1 MRKIFIWIIS
11 IFFLTGCSNL
21 INKKVE
27 NEYEKQYVYLYEN
40 WELENLKK
48 QLNENKM
55 TQGENSLIIKYQKLL
70 TEREKDKIAL
80 ETLIEK
86 IKIDLQKGDTESL
99 QKTLNFSLKNVF
111 LGNEIE
117 KIDFSQMNI
126 CVTKPKFYKKNARNI
141 TAFNFEERTIYFD
154 VKFLL
159 EKGEWKITEFKERR

>member
-1 MRKIFIWIIS
+1 MRKIFILIIS
-11 IFFLTGCSNL
+11 VFFLTGCSNL
-21 INKKVE
+21 INKRVE

-40 WELENLKK
+40 WDLENLKK

-55 TQGENSLIIKYQKLL
+55 TQGENLLIIKYQKLL
-70 TEREKDKIAL
+70 AEREKDKIAL

-86 IKIDLQKGDTESL
+86 LKIDLQSGDTKSL

-111 LGNEIE
+111 LGNKIE

-126 CVTKPKFYKKNARNI
+126 FVTKPKFHKKNASNI
-141 TAFNFEERTIYFD
+141 TAFNFEDRTIYFD

>member
-1 MRKIFIWIIS
+1 M
-11 IFFLTGCSNL
+11 

-80 ETLIEK
+80 ETFIR
-86 IKIDLQKGDTESL
+86 
-99 QKTLNFSLKNVF
+99 KTLV
-111 LGNEIE
+111 I
-117 KIDFSQMNI
+117 
-126 CVTKPKFYKKNARNI
+126 
-141 TAFNFEERTIYFD
+141 
-154 VKFLL
+154 
-159 EKGEWKITEFKERR
+159 

>member
-1 MRKIFIWIIS
+1 M
-11 IFFLTGCSNL
+11 

-40 WELENLKK
+40 WELEKLKK

-55 TQGENSLIIKYQKLL
+55 IQGENPLIIKYQKLL
-70 TEREKDKIAL
+70 TEREKDKNTL

-86 IKIDLQKGDTESL
+86 IKIDLQNGDTESL

-111 LGNEIE
+111 LGKEIE

-126 CVTKPKFYKKNARNI
+126 FVTKPKFYNKNARNI
-141 TAFNFEERTIYFD
+141 TAFNFEDRTIYFD

>member
-40 WELENLKK
+40 WELEKLKK

-55 TQGENSLIIKYQKLL
+55 IQGENPLIIKYQKLL
-70 TEREKDKIAL
+70 TEREKDKNTL

-86 IKIDLQKGDTESL
+86 IKIDLQNGDTESL

-111 LGNEIE
+111 LGKEIE

-126 CVTKPKFYKKNARNI
+126 FVTKLKFYNKNASNI
-141 TAFNFEERTIYFD
+141 TAFNFEDRTIYFD

>member
-1 MRKIFIWIIS
+1 MSMKNNMYTYMKIGNQK
-11 IFFLTGCSNL
+11 T
-21 INKKVE
+21 
-27 NEYEKQYVYLYEN
+27 Q
-40 WELENLKK
+40 K

-55 TQGENSLIIKYQKLL
+55 IQGENPLIIKYQKLL
-70 TEREKDKIAL
+70 TEREKDKNTL

-86 IKIDLQKGDTESL
+86 IKIDLQNGDTESL

-111 LGNEIE
+111 LGKEIE

-126 CVTKPKFYKKNARNI
+126 FVTKPKFYNKNASNI
-141 TAFNFEERTIYFD
+141 TAFNFEDRTIYFD

>member
-1 MRKIFIWIIS
+1 M
-11 IFFLTGCSNL
+11 

-40 WELENLKK
+40 WELEKLKK

-55 TQGENSLIIKYQKLL
+55 IQGENPLIIKYQKLL
-70 TEREKDKIAL
+70 TEREKDKNTL

-86 IKIDLQKGDTESL
+86 IKIDLQNGDTESL

-111 LGNEIE
+111 LGKEIE

-126 CVTKPKFYKKNARNI
+126 FVTKLKFYNKNASNI
-141 TAFNFEERTIYFD
+141 TAFNFEDRTIYFD

>member
-11 IFFLTGCSNL
+11 VFFLTGCSNL
-21 INKKVE
+21 ISKKVE

-40 WELENLKK
+40 WDLENLKK
-48 QLNENKM
+48 QLNENKVL
-55 TQGENSLIIKYQKLL
+55 QGENSLIIKYQKLL

-86 IKIDLQKGDTESL
+86 VKIDLQKGDTKSL
-99 QKTLNFSLKNVF
+99 QKTLDFSLKNIF

-117 KIDFSQMNI
+117 KVNFSQMNI
-126 CVTKPKFYKKNARNI
+126 YVTKPKFYKKTASNI
-141 TAFNFEERTIYFD
+141 TAFNFEDRTIYFD

-159 EKGEWKITEFKERR
+159 EKGEWKIIEFKERR

>member
-40 WELENLKK
+40 WELEKLKK

-55 TQGENSLIIKYQKLL
+55 IQGENPLIIKYQKLL
-70 TEREKDKIAL
+70 TEREKDKNTL

-86 IKIDLQKGDTESL
+86 IKIDLQNGDTESL

-111 LGNEIE
+111 LGKEIE
-117 KIDFSQMNI
+117 KIDFSQTNI
-126 CVTKPKFYKKNARNI
+126 FVTKPKFYNKNASNI
-141 TAFNFEERTIYFD
+141 TAFNFEDRTIYFD

>member
-40 WELENLKK
+40 WELEKLKK

-55 TQGENSLIIKYQKLL
+55 IQSENPLIIKYQKLL
-70 TEREKDKIAL
+70 TEREKDKNTL

-86 IKIDLQKGDTESL
+86 IKIDLQNGDTESL

-111 LGNEIE
+111 LGKEIE

-126 CVTKPKFYKKNARNI
+126 FVTKPKFYDKNASNI
-141 TAFNFEERTIYFD
+141 TAFNFEDRTIYFD